1 MRHLPLI
8 LLPLLL
14 AACPAPPTQEQ
25 VTSRAVLRNC
35 EVQAATAA
43 NEIKQQNVQVVKE
56 GGTTSQSDNEEVAAR
71 AAQVQKKTFDSCML
85 KYAL

>member
-1 MRHLPLI
+1 MRYSPLI
-8 LLPLLL
+8 LLLL
-14 AACPAPPTQEQ
+14 AACEAPPTQEQ

-43 NEIKQQNVQVVKE
+43 NEVKQQNVQIVKE
-56 GGTTSQSDNEEVAAR
+56 GRATSQSDNEDVEAR
-71 AAQVQKKTFDSCML
+71 AAEVRKKTFDSCML